1 MTTEQI
7 QEKLSEIRNEIYF
20 LDGLRNA
27 SDDVNIH
34 CIEDQI
40 DALNKQ
46 KNDLQLLLDLS
57 FDELIGL

>member
-20 LDGLRNA
+20 LDGLRDT

-46 KNDLQLLLDLS
+46 KSDLQLLLDLS

>member
-1 MTTEQI
+1 MTQEQI
-7 QEKLSEIRNEIYF
+7 EKRIQDIRNEIHS
-20 LDGLRNA
+20 LDSLSA
-27 SDDVNIH
+27 SSDDVNIH